1 MASTS
6 SIYSIIYKIIPH
18 ISKKHATLVKD
29 CILDSN
35 KKKYALVLV
44 LERIDS
50 VIKPYRKFERS
61 ETRQNWI
68 CGQII
73 KYFEIQRLAIPR
85 SIIDIG
91 GGNGNVL
98 NVFATKYNLLK
109 EDCICIEK
117 AVESTLEPSSDATT
131 IINNEFQYA
140 FSHTDRIQYVFL
152 TNNEKEQ
159 EKEKEQEQEQEQK
172 NKSEQKIKQV
182 DAIFCMV
189 SLHHMT
195 DLYISDVILPLIQR
209 KLKPGGYLLLKE
221 HNAATAETRMLIEWE
236 HHLYYLMERA
246 GKRTTDELQ
255 HYATTSTAN
264 YKSRETYQQMMEQHC
279 GCECIKTLNNVFET
293 GALDTTASKLYWQIF
308 RKL

>member
-18 ISKKHATLVKD
+18 ISKKHAALIKD
-29 CILDSN
+29 CILDGN
-35 KKKYALVLV
+35 KKKYALVLL

-73 KYFEIQRLAIPR
+73 KYFEIQRIAIPR

-98 NVFATKYNLLK
+98 NVFATKYNLPK

-117 AVESTLEPSSDATT
+117 SAESTLEPSSDATT
-131 IINNEFQYA
+131 TINNEFQYD
-140 FSHTDRIQYVFL
+140 FSHADRVQYVFL
-152 TNNEKEQ
+152 TNKK
-159 EKEKEQEQEQEQK
+159 KEKEQEQED
-172 NKSEQKIKQV
+172 KSEQKIKQV

-195 DLYISDVILPLIQR
+195 DLYISDVILPLIQT

-264 YKSRETYQQMMEQHC
+264 YKSRETYQQMMEERC
-279 GCECIKTLNNVFET
+279 GCECIRTLNNVFEA
-293 GALDTTASKLYWQIF
+293 GQLDTTASKLYWQIF

>member
-18 ISKKHATLVKD
+18 ISKKHATLIKD

-35 KKKYALVLV
+35 KKKHSLVLV

-50 VIKPYRKFERS
+50 VIKQYRKFERS

-73 KYFEIQRLAIPR
+73 KYFELQRLVLPR

-98 NVFATKYNLLK
+98 NVFATKYNLPRD
-109 EDCICIEK
+109 DCICIEK
-117 AVESTLEPSSDATT
+117 AADTTLKE
-131 IINNEFQYA
+131 NNSEFQYA
-140 FSHTDRIQYVFL
+140 FSHADRIQYVFL
-152 TNNEKEQ
+152 TNNDN
-159 EKEKEQEQEQEQK
+159 K
-172 NKSEQKIKQV
+172 NKNEDEDEDEDEENKKEDESEQKIKQV

-195 DLYISDVILPLIQR
+195 DLHISNVILPLIR
-209 KLKPGGYLLLKE
+209 SKLKPGGYLLLKE
-221 HNAATAETRMLIEWE
+221 HNAATAETHMLIEWE
-236 HHLYYLMERA
+236 HHLYYLMERP
-246 GKRTTDELQ
+246 GKRTTDELH

-264 YKSRETYQQMMEQHC
+264 YKSRETYQQMMEDHC